1 MYLHLGKNTVIST
14 KNIVGI
20 FDIDRCTV
28 SALAR
33 NYLTQAEKSGYIV
46 NVCEEL
52 PRSFVVCSEANRSI
66 VYISP
71 LSPATILKRIQ
82 SGFPGTFEVKL

>member
-1 MYLHLGKNTVIST
+1 MYLHLGKDTVVST
-14 KNIVGI
+14 ENIIGV

-28 SALAR
+28 SVLAR
-33 NYLTQAEKSGYIV
+33 NYLTQAEKSGCVV
-46 NVCEEL
+46 NVSEEL
-52 PRSFVVCSEANRSI
+52 PRSFVVCREAQKNT

-82 SGFPGTFEVKL
+82 SGLSGAFEVKF